1 MAGGRGGASAG
12 QRATAI
18 ELLAR
23 AAPIS
28 RSALESGGAKNYSY
42 RDKRKKNAKN
52 KSKQTVLNKK

>member
-28 RSALESGGAKNYSY
+28 RSALESGGAKNYNY
-42 RDKRKKNAKN
+42 RDKRKKKR
-52 KSKQTVLNKK
+52 KK